1 MERFIWSLDG
11 IKLNDSRPLHFR
23 PNERL
28 RVTFVNDTMMA
39 HPMHLHGMWSDVEG
53 PDGAFQVRKHT
64 VVVQP
69 AQRVSFRVT
78 ADAWVDGPF
87 TAICSITWRPACSG
101 RWWSH
106 DPDFPLARHRS
117 WRCPLPGAGDHGSR
131 PRAGCLAPSP
141 ATTPAQTATPAPQTP
156 PRKALRTMRAWTCR
170 AWI

>member
-11 IKLNDSRPLHFR
+11 IKLNDSRPLHFK

-78 ADAWVDGPF
+78 ADAM
-87 TAICSITWRPACSG
+87 G
-101 RWWSH
+101 RWAFH
-106 DPDFPLARHRS
+106 CHLLYHMA
-117 WRCPLPGAGDHGSR
+117 AGMFR
-131 PRAGCLAPSP
+131 EVVVA
-141 ATTPAQTATPAPQTP
+141 
-156 PRKALRTMRAWTCR
+156 
-170 AWI
+170 